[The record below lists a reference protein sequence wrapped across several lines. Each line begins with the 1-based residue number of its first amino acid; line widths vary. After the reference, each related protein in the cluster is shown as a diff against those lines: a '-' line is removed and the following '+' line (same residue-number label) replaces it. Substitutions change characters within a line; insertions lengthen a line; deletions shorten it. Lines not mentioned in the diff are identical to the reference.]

1 MHTYTC
7 NDLQLAGKSDEM
19 KIKMKMTVK
28 NERGR
33 SDGVFFFRVCVGSV
47 GSAGSVSFTFLQ
59 RVSE

>member
-33 SDGVFFFRVCVGSV
+33 SDGVFFLECVL
-47 GSAGSVSFTFLQ
+47 ALWALWA
-59 RVSE
+59 R